1 MVVEVEVVAV
11 VEVVVDWDQD
21 GARPRVPG
29 HTPTC
34 LLKPRKE
41 FQQIFLARAISSL
54 QLLKIPLKTHL
65 LPTNLTKSGYI
76 QVLRWISSAQG
87 LVFIKLERPE
97 WIIADLVHIELSEGY
112 VENRAQTLEPCRSGQ
127 FKKILLLFKEVIICM
142 QQGLKGFHLRE
153 ILWLLKDNYILW
165 KAFSIHS

>member
-1 MVVEVEVVAV
+1 MKCDWDQVVVEVEVVAG

-54 QLLKIPLKTHL
+54 QLLKIPLGTHL
-65 LPTNLTKSGYI
+65 LQTNLTMTKSGYI

-87 LVFIKLERPE
+87 LVFIQLKDQ
-97 WIIADLVHIELSEGY
+97 IIADLVHQDQL
-112 VENRAQTLEPCRSGQ
+112 A
-127 FKKILLLFKEVIICM
+127 
-142 QQGLKGFHLRE
+142 H
-153 ILWLLKDNYILW
+153 
-165 KAFSIHS
+165 